1 MSDPATDPVQD
12 RPVPS
17 LRWWTIRIGAPL
29 LLLGQAAS
37 EFLWG
42 GNAVSRWVVGF
53 ATKSGIGL
61 ERTVR
66 GMIALQ
72 IIAIAFALLFPATST
87 AIAWVTFVGLA
98 FGGLAELSALVN
110 SPGSAPLPAGVW
122 VLPVGCLALGA
133 AGIAILGRSAPA
145 PSMPRAPVTAWRVF
159 IALFVVGGALSIAAR
174 VVVPERAA
182 EPTGI
187 VNASSGGTGGI
198 ENVVFNPEEWVGHTI
213 PETGLGRHLP
223 KLTPATLEGTK
234 WIVFYQATCGR
245 CHEVF
250 RAYFGGPQH
259 DEVVAVA
266 VPPPPD
272 APAAH
277 SDQPTE
283 IECEECLRLALP
295 EGKRWIITTPTIVKV
310 ESGKV
315 TCVTSSDY
323 DRCRP
328 GTGALPP

>member
-1 MSDPATDPVQD
+1 MNEPASDPANERT
-12 RPVPS
+12 VPS
-17 LRWWTIRIGAPL
+17 LRWWTVRVGAPL

-53 ATKSGIGL
+53 ATKTGIGL

-72 IIAIAFALLFPATST
+72 IIAIAFAVLFPYTAN
-87 AIAWVTFVGLA
+87 AIAWITFIGLA

-110 SPGSAPLPAGVW
+110 SPGAAPLPAGVW
-122 VLPVGCLALGA
+122 ILPIGCLALGA
-133 AGIAILGRSAPA
+133 LGIALLGRSAPE
-145 PSMPRAPVTAWRVF
+145 PKLPRAPVTAWRIF
-159 IALFVVGGALSIAAR
+159 IGLFVVGGALSIAAR
-174 VVVPERAA
+174 VVVPERA
-182 EPTGI
+182 PDSI
-187 VNASSGGTGGI
+187 GTANTAAAGTNGI

-213 PETGLGRHLP
+213 PETGLGRYLP

-277 SDQPTE
+277 SDQPKE
-283 IECEECLRLALP
+283 IECEECLLLALP

-310 ESGKV
+310 EAGKV

-323 DRCRP
+323 DRCRS